1 MSNITPL
8 KTEAEQA
15 LIAQGAKVAPDRQS
29 AFARFVDA
37 GLPHRRVEA
46 YHYTDLRALLKNA
59 PPPAQA
65 GGKVTTA
72 SPLADIDA
80 YKITLVD
87 GHYDSSLSSALP
99 QGVELQSVSTLADD
113 GADEKGVLSP
123 DPVIALNAA
132 FSESALDIEIAA
144 KTELAKPIVIRLVTT
159 GAHASYPRVRVN
171 IGDHA
176 KAFFVESHEGGVSGS
191 LIDSVLELRLG
202 DHVEIDHLRLNLVDP
217 AATVLTTFG
226 GAMGKESLYRG
237 HNFVIGGA
245 LSRHQIF
252 FRFEGEQSK
261 AEISSASLLNKKQ
274 HADSTLVVD
283 HAVPECQSREFF
295 AHVLDDESTGVFQGK
310 IIVRPGAQQTDG
322 KMMSRAIVLED
333 GATMNNK
340 PELEIFADDVACGH
354 GATVGA
360 LDEDL
365 LFYLRA
371 RGLPKTEAEALM
383 LQAFVGEALE
393 SIEHDGFREILEALA
408 EAWLKARSA

>member
-15 LIAQGAKVAPDRQS
+15 LIAQSASIASDRKP
-29 AFARFVDA
+29 AFARFADA

-59 PPPAQA
+59 PPPAKA
-65 GGKVTTA
+65 GGKIAIA
-72 SPLADIDA
+72 SPIAEIDA
-80 YKITLVD
+80 YILTLVD
-87 GHYDSSLSSALP
+87 GHYVASSVAAPS
-99 QGVELQSVSTLADD
+99 GVTVKSVSTLADD

-132 FSESALDIEIAA
+132 FSENTLDVAIAS
-144 KTELAKPIVIRLVTT
+144 KTELAKPLVIRLVTT
-159 GAHASYPRVRVN
+159 GAHASYPRVRVT

-176 KAFFVESHEGGVSGS
+176 KVFLVESHEGGVSGS
-191 LIDSVLELRLG
+191 LIDSVFELRLG
-202 DHVEIDHLRLNLVDP
+202 DHVKIDHLRLNLVDP
-217 AATVLTTFG
+217 SATVLTTFG
-226 GAMGKESLYRG
+226 GAMGRESLYRG
-237 HNFVIGGA
+237 HNFVMGGA

-261 AEISSASLLNKKQ
+261 AEISSASLLNRKQ

-295 AHVLDDESTGVFQGK
+295 AHVLDDDSTGVFQGK

-322 KMMSRAIVLED
+322 KMMSRAVVLED

-393 SIEHDGFREILEALA
+393 KVEHDGLRDTLETLA

>member
-1 MSNITPL
+1 
-8 KTEAEQA
+8 
-15 LIAQGAKVAPDRQS
+15 
-29 AFARFVDA
+29 
-37 GLPHRRVEA
+37 
-46 YHYTDLRALLKNA
+46 
-59 PPPAQA
+59 
-65 GGKVTTA
+65 VTIA

-87 GHYDSSLSSALP
+87 GHYEASLSSTLP
-99 QGVELQSVSTLADD
+99 QGVKLQSVSTLADD

-144 KTELAKPIVIRLVTT
+144 KTELTKPIVIRIVTT

-171 IGDHA
+171 VGDAA
-176 KAFFVESHEGGVSGS
+176 KAFIVETHEGGVSGS
-191 LIDSVLELRLG
+191 LIDSVFELRLG
-202 DHVEIDHLRLNLVDP
+202 DHVEIDHLRLNLVDQS
-217 AATVLTTFG
+217 ATVLTTFG
-226 GAMGKESLYRG
+226 GAMGRESVYRG
-237 HNFVIGGA
+237 HNFVMGGA

-261 AEISSASLLNKKQ
+261 ADISSASLLNRKQ

-360 LDEDL
+360 LDEDS

-383 LQAFVGEALE
+383 LRAFVGEALE
-393 SIEHDGFREILEALA
+393 KFEHDGLRDTLESLA

>member
-15 LIAQGAKVAPDRQS
+15 LIAQSAHVAPDRKV
-29 AFARFVDA
+29 AFARFADA

-46 YHYTDLRALLKNA
+46 YHYTDLRALLKGA
-59 PPPAQA
+59 PPPAKA
-65 GGKVTTA
+65 GGKITSV
-72 SPLADIDA
+72 SPIADVDA
-80 YKITLVD
+80 YILTLVD
-87 GHYDSSLSSALP
+87 GHYVASSDAAP
-99 QGVELQSVSTLADD
+99 AGVTVTSVATLADD
-113 GADEKGVLSP
+113 GETEKGLLSP

-132 FSESALDIEIAA
+132 FSENALDIAIAA
-144 KTELAKPIVIRLVTT
+144 NTELAKPLVIRLVTT
-159 GAHASYPRVRVN
+159 GAHAAYPRVRIT

-176 KAFFVESHEGGVSGS
+176 KAFIVESHEGGVAAS
-191 LIDSVLELRLG
+191 LVNSVLEMRLG
-202 DHVEIDHLRLNLVDP
+202 DHVEIDHLRINLADR

-226 GAMGKESLYRG
+226 GAMGKQSLYRA
-237 HNFVIGGA
+237 HNFVSGGS
-245 LSRHQIF
+245 LSRHQVF

-261 AEISSASLLNKKQ
+261 AELNGASLLNGKQ
-274 HADSTLVVD
+274 HADTTLVVD

-295 AHVLDDESTGVFQGK
+295 AHVLDHESTGVFQGK

-371 RGLPKTEAEALM
+371 RGLPKKEAEALM

-393 SIEHDGFREILEALA
+393 KIEHDGLREALEALA
-408 EAWLKARSA
+408 ESWLKARG

>member
-15 LIAQGAKVAPDRQS
+15 LIAQGAHVAPDRKA
-29 AFARFVDA
+29 AFARFVES

-46 YHYTDLRALLKNA
+46 YHYTDLRALLKSA
-59 PPPAQA
+59 PPPAKA
-65 GGKVTTA
+65 GGKITFA
-72 SPLADIDA
+72 SPLADMDA
-80 YKITLVD
+80 HVITLVD
-87 GHYDSSLSSALP
+87 GRHDASLSGAMPHGVTVSA
-99 QGVELQSVSTLADD
+99 SSALADD
-113 GADEKGVLSP
+113 GSNEKGVLSS

-132 FSESALDIEIAA
+132 FSDSVLDIAIAA
-144 KTELAKPIVIRLVTT
+144 KADIAKPIIMRLVTT
-159 GAHASYPRVRVN
+159 GAHASYPRVRLS

-176 KAFFVESHEGGVSGS
+176 KAFIVESHEGGAAGS
-191 LIDSVLELRLG
+191 LIDSVLEMRIG
-202 DHVEIDHLRLNLVDP
+202 HHVTLDHLRLNLADR

-237 HNFVIGGA
+237 QNFVLGGA

-252 FRFEGEQSK
+252 FRFEGEQSQ
-261 AEISSASLLNKKQ
+261 AELSGALLLNSKQ
-274 HADSTLVVD
+274 HADTTLVVD
-283 HAVPECQSREFF
+283 HAVAECASREFF
-295 AHVLDDESTGVFQGK
+295 AHVLDQDSTGVFQGK

-322 KMMSRAIVLED
+322 KMMSRAIVLD
-333 GATMNNK
+333 DNATMNNK

-371 RGLPKTEAEALM
+371 RGLPKKEAEALM

-393 SIEHDGFREILEALA
+393 KIGHDAIRDTLGALA
-408 EAWLKARSA
+408 EHWLKARG

>member
-15 LIAQGAKVAPDRQS
+15 LIAQGASVATDRKA
-29 AFARFVDA
+29 AFARFADA

-46 YHYTDLRALLKNA
+46 YHYTDLRALLKSA
-59 PPPAQA
+59 PPPAKS
-65 GGKVTTA
+65 GGKVTSA
-72 SPLADIDA
+72 SPIANIDA
-80 YKITLVD
+80 YVLTLID
-87 GHYDSSLSSALP
+87 GHYLASSDAAP
-99 QGVELQSVSTLADD
+99 AGVTVKSVATLADD
-113 GADEKGVLSP
+113 GADEKGVFSP

-132 FSESALDIEIAA
+132 FSESALDIAIAA
-144 KTELAKPIVIRLVTT
+144 KTELANPLVIRLVTT
-159 GAHASYPRVRVN
+159 GADAAYPRVRVSV
-171 IGDHA
+171 GDHA
-176 KAFFVESHEGGVSGS
+176 KAMIIESHEGGVAGS
-191 LIDSVLELRLG
+191 LVDSVVELRMG
-202 DHVEIDHLRLNLVDP
+202 DHVEVDHVRLNLADR

-237 HNFVIGGA
+237 HNFVMGGA

-261 AEISSASLLNKKQ
+261 AEISSASLLNSKQ

-295 AHVLDDESTGVFQGK
+295 AHVLDEESTGVFQGK

-393 SIEHDGFREILEALA
+393 KIEHDGLRDTLESLA
-408 EAWLKARSA
+408 EVWLKARSA

>member
-15 LIAQGAKVAPDRQS
+15 LIAQGASVAADRKA
-29 AFARFVDA
+29 AFARFADA

-59 PPPAQA
+59 PPPAKT
-65 GGKVTTA
+65 GGKVTTV

-87 GHYDSSLSSALP
+87 GHFDSSLSSALP
-99 QGVELQSVSTLADD
+99 QGVNLQSVSTLADD
-113 GADEKGVLSP
+113 GTAQKSVLSS

-144 KTELAKPIVIRLVTT
+144 KTELAKPIFIRLVST
-159 GAHASYPRVRVN
+159 GVHASYPRVRIS

-176 KAFFVESHEGGVSGS
+176 KAFIVESHEGGVAGA
-191 LIDSVLELRLG
+191 LVDSVLELRLG

-237 HNFVIGGA
+237 HNFVMGGA

-261 AEISSASLLNKKQ
+261 AEISSATLLNKRQ
-274 HADSTLVVD
+274 HADSTLIVD
-283 HAVPECQSREFF
+283 HAVPDCQSREFF
-295 AHVLDDESTGVFQGK
+295 AHVLDDESLGVFQGK

-393 SIEHDGFREILEALA
+393 KIEHDGLRDTLESLA